1 MLIDANNHLGLVALL
16 FSIVGVCCWAERFSW
31 AGRVSAPV
39 LIILVA
45 LVLSNLGLIPREA
58 PSYSFVSEFFVM
70 ASIPLLLFKADL
82 RMIVAETGRLLFAFL
97 IAAGGTVLG
106 VVTAFLL
113 VPVGDVGAQAAAVI
127 TGGYTGGGMNFV
139 AVSKVVGLEDPTRFA
154 VVLGA
159 EASVALSYLML
170 LSLMPAFAWFARW
183 DASTAASDV
192 PAAKSER
199 HTTADGPDLTHM
211 GLALG
216 LSLAVC
222 AVGVGLANLAGQSR
236 FSILAITLIAIAIA
250 NLARNRMQALK
261 GDFTLGM
268 LLLYVFFGVFG
279 AGVDLVSMLRQA
291 PLLMLFALVII
302 LVHAAVAFGLG
313 RLFGF
318 SAREVAI
325 ASNACVLGPPTAA
338 ALAARSGWHE
348 LVTPGILCGIFGYLI
363 GNFLGAAVF
372 ELLRQ

>member
-1 MLIDANNHLGLVALL
+1 MLVILL
-16 FSIVGVCCWAERFSW
+16 
-31 AGRVSAPV
+31 
-39 LIILVA
+39 A

-58 PSYSFVSEFFVM
+58 PSYAFVSEYFVM
-70 ASIPLLLFKADL
+70 AAIPLLLFKADL
-82 RMIVAETGRLLFAFL
+82 RLIFAETGRLVFAFL
-97 IAAGGTVLG
+97 LAAGGTVLG
-106 VVTAFLL
+106 VVAAFFL
-113 VPVGDVGAQAAAVI
+113 VPVGDVAAQAAAAI

-159 EASVALSYLML
+159 EASVGLAYLML
-170 LSLMPAFAWFARW
+170 LSAMPAFAWFARW
-183 DASTAASDV
+183 DASAA
-192 PAAKSER
+192 PARPAEEPEPQQV
-199 HTTADGPDLTHM
+199 TDGPDLTHM

-216 LSLAVC
+216 LSLTVC
-222 AVGVGLANLAGQSR
+222 ALGTWLANLAGQPR
-236 FSILAITLIAIAIA
+236 FAILAITLIAIAAA
-250 NLARNRMQALK
+250 NLARRQMQALK

-291 PLLMLFALVII
+291 PLLMLFAFVII
-302 LVHAAVAFGLG
+302 AVHAIVAFGLG
-313 RLFGF
+313 RLLGF
-318 SAREVAI
+318 SARELAV

-363 GNFLGAAVF
+363 GNFLGGGGVRAVAVGADM
-372 ELLRQ
+372 

>member
-1 MLIDANNHLGLVALL
+1 MLISPDNHLGLMALL
-16 FSIVGVCCWAERFSW
+16 FAIVGVCCWSERFAW
-31 AGRVSAPV
+31 ASRASAPV
-39 LIILVA
+39 LVILLA

-58 PSYSFVSEFFVM
+58 PSYAFVSEYFVM
-70 ASIPLLLFKADL
+70 AAIPLLLFKADL
-82 RMIVAETGRLLFAFL
+82 RLIFAETGRLLFAFL
-97 IAAGGTVLG
+97 LAAGGTVLG
-106 VVTAFLL
+106 VVTAFFL
-113 VPVGDVGAQAAAVI
+113 VPVGDVAAQAAAAI

-159 EASVALSYLML
+159 EASVGLAYLML
-170 LSLMPAFAWFARW
+170 LSAMPAFAWFARW
-183 DASTAASDV
+183 DASAA
-192 PAAKSER
+192 PARPAEEPEPQR
-199 HTTADGPDLTHM
+199 AADGPDLTHM

-216 LSLAVC
+216 LSLTVC
-222 AVGVGLANLAGQSR
+222 ALGTWLANLAGQPR
-236 FSILAITLIAIAIA
+236 FAILAITLIAIAAA
-250 NLARNRMQALK
+250 NLTRRRMQALK

-291 PLLMLFALVII
+291 PLLMLFAFVII
-302 LVHAAVAFGLG
+302 AVHAVVAFGLG
-313 RLFGF
+313 RLLGF
-318 SAREVAI
+318 SARELAV

-363 GNFLGAAVF
+363 GNFLGAGVF
-372 ELLRQ
+372 ELLR

>member
-1 MLIDANNHLGLVALL
+1 MLIDADNHLGLVALL

-31 AGRVSAPV
+31 ASRVSAPV
-39 LIILVA
+39 LIILAA

-58 PSYSFVSEFFVM
+58 PSYSFVTEYFVM

-82 RMIVAETGRLLFAFL
+82 RLIVAETGRLLFVFL

-106 VVTAFLL
+106 VITAFHL
-113 VPVGDVGAQAAAVI
+113 VPVGDVAAQAAAVI

-139 AVSKVVGLEDPTRFA
+139 AVSKVVGLEDPTGFA

-159 EASVALSYLML
+159 EASVGLSYLML

-183 DASTAASDV
+183 DASKA
-192 PAAKSER
+192 PADTPVARTVRQSA
-199 HTTADGPDLTHM
+199 ADGPDLTHM

-222 AVGVGLANLAGQSR
+222 AIGVGLANLAGQAR
-236 FSILAITLIAIAIA
+236 FSILAITLIAIAVA
-250 NLARNRMQALK
+250 NLARRPMQALK
-261 GDFTLGM
+261 GDFSLGM

-279 AGVDLVSMLRQA
+279 AGVDLFSMLRQA

-302 LVHAAVAFGLG
+302 AVHAAVAFGLG

-363 GNFLGAAVF
+363 GNFLGAGVF
-372 ELLRQ
+372 EVLR

>member
-1 MLIDANNHLGLVALL
+1 M
-16 FSIVGVCCWAERFSW
+16 
-31 AGRVSAPV
+31 
-39 LIILVA
+39 
-45 LVLSNLGLIPREA
+45 
-58 PSYSFVSEFFVM
+58 
-70 ASIPLLLFKADL
+70 
-82 RMIVAETGRLLFAFL
+82 
-97 IAAGGTVLG
+97 
-106 VVTAFLL
+106 
-113 VPVGDVGAQAAAVI
+113 I

-159 EASVALSYLML
+159 EASVGLSYLML
-170 LSLMPAFAWFARW
+170 LSLMPALAWFARW
-183 DASTAASDV
+183 DASKA
-192 PAAKSER
+192 PADAPVARTER
-199 HTTADGPDLTHM
+199 QSAADGPDLTHM

-222 AVGVGLANLAGQSR
+222 AIGVGLANLAGQSR
-236 FSILAITLIAIAIA
+236 FSILAITLIAIAVA
-250 NLARNRMQALK
+250 NLARRPMQALK
-261 GDFTLGM
+261 GDFPLGM

-302 LVHAAVAFGLG
+302 AVHAAVAFGLG

-363 GNFLGAAVF
+363 GNFLGAGVF
-372 ELLRQ
+372 EVLR

>member
-1 MLIDANNHLGLVALL
+1 MLIDADNHLGLIALL
-16 FSIVGVCCWAERFSW
+16 FSIVGLCCWAERFAW
-31 AGRVSAPV
+31 GRRISAPV
-39 LIILVA
+39 LVILAA
-45 LVLSNLGLIPREA
+45 LVLSNLGLIPRNA
-58 PSYSFVSEFFVM
+58 PSYSFVSEYFIM

-82 RMIVAETGRLLFAFL
+82 RLIIAETGRLLFAFL
-97 IAAGGTVLG
+97 VAAGGTVLG
-106 VVTAFLL
+106 VLTAFFL
-113 VPVGDVGAQAAAVI
+113 VPVGDVGAQAAAAI

-183 DASTAASDV
+183 DASAA
-192 PAAKSER
+192 PAPAPAPRPQQQVATE
-199 HTTADGPDLTHM
+199 GPDLTHM

-216 LSLAVC
+216 LSLAIC
-222 AVGVGLANLAGQSR
+222 AVGTGLASLVGQPR
-236 FSILAITLIAIAIA
+236 FSILVITLIAIAAA
-250 NLARNRMQALK
+250 NLARRPMQALK
-261 GDFTLGM
+261 GDFSLGM

-302 LVHAAVAFGLG
+302 TVHAAVAFGLG

-318 SAREVAI
+318 SAREVAV

-372 ELLRQ
+372 ELLR

>member
-1 MLIDANNHLGLVALL
+1 MLIDADNHLGLIALL
-16 FSIVGVCCWAERFSW
+16 FSIVGLCCWAERFAW
-31 AGRVSAPV
+31 GCRISAPV
-39 LIILVA
+39 LVILAA
-45 LVLSNLGLIPREA
+45 LVLSNLGLIPRNA
-58 PSYSFVSEFFVM
+58 PSYSFVSEYFIM

-97 IAAGGTVLG
+97 VAAGGTVLG
-106 VVTAFLL
+106 VLTAFFL
-113 VPVGDVGAQAAAVI
+113 VPVGDVGAQAAAAI

-170 LSLMPAFAWFARW
+170 LSVMPSFAWFARW
-183 DASTAASDV
+183 DASAA
-192 PAAKSER
+192 PAAAPAPRPQQQAATE
-199 HTTADGPDLTHM
+199 GPDLTHM

-216 LSLAVC
+216 LSLAIC
-222 AVGVGLANLAGQSR
+222 AVGTGLASLVGQPR
-236 FSILAITLIAIAIA
+236 FSILVITLIAIAAA
-250 NLARNRMQALK
+250 NLARRPMQALK
-261 GDFTLGM
+261 GDFSLGM

-302 LVHAAVAFGLG
+302 AVHAAVAFGLG

-372 ELLRQ
+372 ELLR

>member
-1 MLIDANNHLGLVALL
+1 MLIDSDNHLGLVALL
-16 FSIVGVCCWAERFSW
+16 FSIVGVCSWAERFSW
-31 AGRVSAPV
+31 ASRVSAPV
-39 LIILVA
+39 LIILAA
-45 LVLSNLGLIPREA
+45 LALSNLGLIPREA
-58 PSYSFVSEFFVM
+58 PSYSFVSEYFVM

-82 RMIVAETGRLLFAFL
+82 RKIIAETGRLLFAFL

-106 VVTAFLL
+106 VVAAYLL

-170 LSLMPAFAWFARW
+170 LSLMPAFAWFVRW
-183 DASTAASDV
+183 DASTAAPQV
-192 PAAKSER
+192 PAAQSER
-199 HTTADGPDLTHM
+199 HTTTDGPDLTHM

-222 AVGVGLANLAGQSR
+222 AVGVGLANLVGQSR
-236 FSILAITLIAIAIA
+236 FSILAITLIAIAVA

-313 RLFGF
+313 RLLGF
-318 SAREVAI
+318 SAREVAV

-348 LVTPGILCGIFGYLI
+348 LVTPGILCGILGYLI

-372 ELLRQ
+372 ELLR

>member
-1 MLIDANNHLGLVALL
+1 MLIDSDNHLGLVALL

-31 AGRVSAPV
+31 ASRASAPV

-58 PSYSFVSEFFVM
+58 PSYSFVSEYFVM

-82 RMIVAETGRLLFAFL
+82 RMIIAETGRLLFAFL

-159 EASVALSYLML
+159 EASVALSYLMM

-183 DASTAASDV
+183 DASTASADAPPV
-192 PAAKSER
+192 QAER
-199 HTTADGPDLTHM
+199 QTRADGPDLTHM
-211 GLALG
+211 GLSLG

-222 AVGVGLANLAGQSR
+222 AVGVGLADLAGQSR
-236 FSILAITLIAIAIA
+236 FSILAITLIAIAVA
-250 NLARNRMQALK
+250 NLARGQDA
-261 GDFTLGM
+261 
-268 LLLYVFFGVFG
+268 G
-279 AGVDLVSMLRQA
+279 AER
-291 PLLMLFALVII
+291 
-302 LVHAAVAFGLG
+302 
-313 RLFGF
+313 RLHT
-318 SAREVAI
+318 RD
-325 ASNACVLGPPTAA
+325 AA
-338 ALAARSGWHE
+338 ALRLLRGVRRRRRPGLHAAPGAAAHALRPGHHPGARSRR
-348 LVTPGILCGIFGYLI
+348 LRPRTPVRFQRAGSGHRLQCLCAR
-363 GNFLGAAVF
+363 AAHRGRARRSV
-372 ELLRQ
+372 RVA